1 MNNTIR
7 TLVMLIAAVFPL
19 RALSQ
24 VTLEQCLEAAR
35 NNYPQIVQF
44 DLVNESE
51 KYDISSISKNWL
63 PQLKISGK
71 ASYQS
76 EVVEMPFEIP
86 GYDFDLPLYQYSVV
100 GEITQTIWD
109 GGASMSQKKTLRSE
123 NKVKKEQ
130 IEVSIYSIN
139 QRVQNIYLGVLLSD
153 AQIAQ
158 NDILKENLMRS
169 INEVKAKISNGIASK
184 SDLEIVEVN
193 LLNCLQQ
200 ESDMMNTRDSYIKML
215 CQFTGFN
222 PDSLVLVTPEYSEEE
237 LDNIVINRP
246 ELELYKAQ
254 FEQNDALKEQLDAK
268 ISPTFS
274 LSLQGGIGEP
284 GLNMLKEGVSP
295 YYVAGIRMNWDL
307 GALYT
312 RKEDLRKIEVS
323 RKQIESEQN
332 TFLFNTNVSITEQM
346 NTIRKAKDMLDRDE
360 DIIKLRESIRNSG
373 EEQYRSGTITMTE
386 LMDRTDDEFN
396 ARCAREIHKIQL
408 LIAYYDLKNIIGY

>member
-1 MNNTIR
+1 
-7 TLVMLIAAVFPL
+7 
-19 RALSQ
+19 
-24 VTLEQCLEAAR
+24 
-35 NNYPQIVQF
+35 
-44 DLVNESE
+44 
-51 KYDISSISKNWL
+51 
-63 PQLKISGK
+63 
-71 ASYQS
+71 
-76 EVVEMPFEIP
+76 
-86 GYDFDLPLYQYSVV
+86 
-100 GEITQTIWD
+100 
-109 GGASMSQKKTLRSE
+109 
-123 NKVKKEQ
+123 
-130 IEVSIYSIN
+130 
-139 QRVQNIYLGVLLSD
+139 
-153 AQIAQ
+153 
-158 NDILKENLMRS
+158 
-169 INEVKAKISNGIASK
+169 
-184 SDLEIVEVN
+184 
-193 LLNCLQQ
+193 
-200 ESDMMNTRDSYIKML
+200 MMNTRDSYIKML

-254 FEQNDALKEQLDAK
+254 FEQNDALKEQLNAK